1 MSKLRLGAS
10 HTCTRTHARIYKRR
24 TIKCDP
30 SGACIR
36 TLRVRF
42 NEPGSEADRA
52 LRKRKKQCV
61 RMHLRCIRL
70 NLTSFG
76 PLHGPLR
83 LRSAPRL
90 RAPFGRKK
98 KKKNHD
104 PATSRGTLRPHHQPS
119 NRPQPPTPFPMCVQ
133 VAGLILT

>member
-1 MSKLRLGAS
+1 MHA
-10 HTCTRTHARIYKRR
+10 HTR
-24 TIKCDP
+24 IKCDP

-83 LRSAPRL
+83 LRLRSAPL
-90 RAPFGRKK
+90 PGCGLPSVEK

-104 PATSRGTLRPHHQPS
+104 MTQPRAGCNLPPPNPATNRAIDPNPLPPS
-119 NRPQPPTPFPMCVQ
+119 PCACRWL
-133 VAGLILT
+133 A